1 MVIKITMKK
10 RNKRDENER
19 EPGSRK
25 GKCFGVNMGI
35 YIIGQGW
42 MGERGYFP
50 QENLTSRLDWLG
62 PWYNYK

>member
-10 RNKRDENER
+10 RNKRDENEG

-35 YIIGQGW
+35 YIIGQGGW
-42 MGERGYFP
+42 ERGD
-50 QENLTSRLDWLG
+50 QVVEIGLEG
-62 PWYNYK
+62 